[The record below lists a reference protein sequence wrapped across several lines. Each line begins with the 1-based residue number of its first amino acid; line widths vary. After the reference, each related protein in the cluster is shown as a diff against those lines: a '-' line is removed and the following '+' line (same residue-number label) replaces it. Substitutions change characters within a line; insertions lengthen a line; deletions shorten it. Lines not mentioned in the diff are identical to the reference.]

1 MPETVATGLR
11 LAPEALTRPFE
22 PSQFDFK
29 TTDELEPFL
38 GVLGQERAVEA
49 LQFGVAMPRPGYN
62 VYVMGEPGTGRFS
75 FVRRYLKAEGKR
87 LATPSDWVYVNNF
100 DEPREP
106 RVVELPQGGA
116 AEFIADIGQLIDNL
130 MATFPAVFEHPSFQQ
145 KKSAIDRAFNQR
157 YDKALDVIEKLALE
171 KDIALYRDSSNIA
184 FTPMK
189 DGKSMD
195 EAEFAQLPEAERER
209 YHEDISALEV
219 HLNEGLASLPLWKRE
234 SSNQLRQLNDETI
247 SQALQPLLAPLSEK
261 YGENAGIEAYLQA
274 VQVNLLKTVVEQ
286 LVDENRPDAQTRQLL
301 EEQYSPSLV
310 VGHPLDGGAPVVFEP
325 HPTYDNLF
333 GRIEY
338 STDQGALYTS
348 YRQLRPGALHRANG
362 GFLMLEAEKMLSEP
376 FVWEA
381 LKRALQSRRLK
392 MESPLAELGRLATV
406 TLNPEVIPLN
416 VKVVIIGSRQL
427 YYTLQDLDPD
437 FQEMFRVL
445 VDFDEEIPLAEDSLE
460 QFAQLMKTRT
470 SEEGMAPLT
479 AAAVARLATV
489 TLNPEVIPLN
499 VKVVII
505 GSRQLYYTLQDL
517 DPDFQEMFRVLVD
530 FDEEIPLAED
540 SLEQFAQLMKTRTSE
555 EGMAPLTAAAVA
567 RLATYSARLAEHQ
580 GRLSARIGDLF
591 QLVSE
596 ADFIRQL
603 AKDEVTDVG
612 HIERALKAKAT
623 RTGRVSARILEDILA
638 GVILIDSEGAAIGK
652 CNGLTVLEV
661 GDSAFGMPAR
671 ISATVYPGG
680 SGIVDIEREV
690 NLGQPIHSK
699 GVMIL
704 TGFLGSRYAQEFPL
718 EISAS
723 IALEQSYG
731 YVDGD
736 SASLGECCALI
747 SAISRTPLKQCFAIT
762 GSINQFGEVQA
773 VGGVNEKIEGFFRLC
788 EARGLTGEQ
797 GAIIPFANVTTLM
810 LDERVLEAVRQERF
824 HIYAVRHVDEA
835 LSLLVGEPVGAADKD
850 GQFPK
855 GSVNARVVERLRDIA
870 EIELEEDGKGD
881 TPAGA
886 VSANTS
892 AKGTEQN

>member
-1 MPETVATGLR
+1 MSETIAAGLR
-11 LAPEALTRPFE
+11 LAPDALTRPFD
-22 PSQFDFK
+22 PSQFNFNN
-29 TTDELEPFL
+29 TDELEPFL

-75 FVRRYLKAEGKR
+75 FVRRYLRAEGKR
-87 LATPSDWVYVNNF
+87 LHTPADWLYINNF

-106 RVVELPQGGA
+106 RVLKLEPGSA
-116 AEFIADIGQLIDNL
+116 AAFIADINQLIDNL
-130 MATFPAVFEHPSFQQ
+130 LATFPAVFEHPSFQQ

-157 YDKALDVIEKLALE
+157 YDKALDIIEKLALE
-171 KDIALYRDSSNIA
+171 KEIALYRDASNIA

-189 DGKSMD
+189 DGKALD
-195 EAEFAQLPEAERER
+195 EADFALLPEAERER
-209 YHEDISALEV
+209 YHNDISALEV
-219 HLNEGLASLPLWKRE
+219 RLNEELASLPQWKRE
-234 SSNQLRQLNDETI
+234 STNQLRLLNDETI
-247 SQALQPLLAPLSEK
+247 SQALQPLLAPLSQK
-261 YGENAGIEAYLQA
+261 YAENAGVEAYLQA

-286 LVDENRPDAQTRQLL
+286 LVDENRPEAQSRVLL
-301 EEQYSPSLV
+301 EEQYSPSLM
-310 VGHPLDGGAPVVFEP
+310 VGHSLDAGAPVVFEP

-338 STDQGALYTS
+338 NTDQGALYTS

-362 GFLMLEAEKMLSEP
+362 GFLMLEAEKLLGEP

-381 LKRALQSRRLK
+381 LKRALQSRKLK

-406 TLNPEVIPLN
+406 TLTPEVIPLN
-416 VKVVIIGSRQL
+416 VKVIIIGSRQL

-445 VDFDEEIPLAEDSLE
+445 VDFDEDIPLAEDSLE
-460 QFAQLMKTRT
+460 QFAQLLKTRT
-470 SEEGMAPLT
+470 SEEGMAPL
-479 AAAVARLATV
+479 
-489 TLNPEVIPLN
+489 
-499 VKVVII
+499 
-505 GSRQLYYTLQDL
+505 S
-517 DPDFQEMFRVLVD
+517 
-530 FDEEIPLAED
+530 
-540 SLEQFAQLMKTRTSE
+540 
-555 EGMAPLTAAAVA
+555 AAAVA

-623 RTGRVSARILEDILA
+623 RTGRVSARILDDILA

-704 TGFLGSRYAQEFPL
+704 TGYLGSRYAQEFPL

-747 SAISRTPLKQCFAIT
+747 SALSRTPLKQCFAIT

-797 GAIIPFANVTTLM
+797 GVIIPFANVATLM
-810 LDERVLEAVRQERF
+810 LDERVLEAVRCERF
-824 HIYAVRHVDEA
+824 HVYAVRQVDEA
-835 LSLLVGEPVGAADKD
+835 LSLLVGEQVGAADEQ
-850 GQFPK
+850 GRFPS

-870 EIELEEDGKGD
+870 AIDLEDDDNPEEGR
-881 TPAGA
+881 PAGA
-886 VSANTS
+886 KAPEEEG
-892 AKGTEQN
+892 K

>member
-1 MPETVATGLR
+1 MPDSVAAHLR
-11 LAPEALTRPFE
+11 LAPEALTRPFSPE
-22 PSQFDFK
+22 QFNFTNTED
-29 TTDELEPFL
+29 LEPFR

-62 VYVMGEPGTGRFS
+62 VFVMGEPGTGRFS
-75 FVRRYLKAEGKR
+75 FVKSYLKAEAKR
-87 LATPSDWVYVNNF
+87 LETPADRVYVNHF

-106 RVVELPQGGA
+106 RALELPSGTAG
-116 AEFIADIGQLIDNL
+116 EFLADINGLIDNL
-130 MATFPAVFEHPSFQQ
+130 LATFPAVFEHPSFQQ
-145 KKSAIDRAFNQR
+145 KKNAIDRDFNKR
-157 YDKALDVIEKLALE
+157 YDQALDVVERLSLE
-171 KDIALYRDSSNIA
+171 KSVALYRDSSNIA
-184 FTPMK
+184 FTPML
-189 DGKSMD
+189 DGKALD

-209 YHEDISALEV
+209 FHADIATLEER
-219 HLNEGLASLPLWKRE
+219 LNEELSSLPQWKRE
-234 SSNQLRQLNDETI
+234 SSNLLRQLNEETI
-247 SQALQPLLAPLSEK
+247 TIALQPLLAPLSQK
-261 YGENAGIEAYLQA
+261 YAENAGVCAYLQA
-274 VQVNLLKTVVEQ
+274 VQVNLLKTVVDQ
-286 LVDENRPDAQTRQLL
+286 LVEVEKADAQTRKLL
-301 EEQYSPSLV
+301 EEQYCPSLV
-310 VGHPLDGGAPVVFEP
+310 VGHHAQGGAPVVFEP

-338 STDQGALYTS
+338 NTDQGALYTS

-362 GFLMLEAEKMLSEP
+362 GFLILEAEKMLGEP
-376 FVWEA
+376 FVWDA
-381 LKRALQSRRLK
+381 LKRALQSRQLK
-392 MESPLAELGRLATV
+392 MESPLGDLGRIATV
-406 TLNPEVIPLN
+406 TLTPQMIPLHL
-416 VKVVIIGSRQL
+416 KVVIIGSRQL

-445 VDFDEEIPLAEDSLE
+445 VDFDEDIPLADDSLE

-479 AAAVARLATV
+479 AAAVARV
-489 TLNPEVIPLN
+489 
-499 VKVVII
+499 
-505 GSRQLYYTLQDL
+505 
-517 DPDFQEMFRVLVD
+517 
-530 FDEEIPLAED
+530 
-540 SLEQFAQLMKTRTSE
+540 
-555 EGMAPLTAAAVA
+555 
-567 RLATYSARLAEHQ
+567 ATYSARLAEHQ

-596 ADFIRQL
+596 ADFIRSL
-603 AKDEVTDVG
+603 AGDEVTDAG

-623 RTGRVSARILEDILA
+623 RTGRVSARIIDDMLA
-638 GVILIDSEGAAIGK
+638 GIILIDTAGAAVGK

-661 GDSAFGMPAR
+661 GDSAFGVPAR

-704 TGFLGSRYAQEFPL
+704 TGYLGSRYAQEFPL

-736 SASLGECCALI
+736 SASLGEVCTLI
-747 SAISRTPLKQCFAIT
+747 SALSRTPLKQCFAIT

-797 GAIIPFANVTTLM
+797 GAIIPHSNVTTLM
-810 LDERVLEAVRQERF
+810 LDERVLQAVRAGQF
-824 HIYAVRHVDEA
+824 HIYAVRQVDEA
-835 LSLLVGEPVGAADKD
+835 LSLLVGADAGSPNEQ
-850 GQFPK
+850 GQFPA

-870 EIELEEDGKGD
+870 AMGMEEDDKEEPKKEE
-881 TPAGA
+881 PAA
-886 VSANTS
+886 A
-892 AKGTEQN
+892 AKEKKPRAKKPAAE